1 MKILSTFNPTFT
13 PGVSGSGTLDF
24 SQLPGFTVD
33 KLYAV
38 INLTQN
44 TPIYVPGAPGL
55 GLTSAVGSVINL
67 ALNTSTHSATDILNV
82 YYEASNSPI
91 EMNFAQESNGNLSK
105 LIDIQTQV
113 LTELRVMNNILVQG
127 LNLNWEDLQSWRED
141 LNRPDNRDLLT

>member
-1 MKILSTFNPTFT
+1 MKILSTFTPVFT

-24 SQLPGFTVD
+24 SQLPNFDVN

-55 GLTSAVGSVINL
+55 GLTSSVGSVINL
-67 ALNTSTHSATDILNV
+67 ALNTSTHSTTDLLNV
-82 YYEASNSPI
+82 YYEAGTSPI
-91 EMNFAQESNGNLSK
+91 EMNFAQENGNLAK
-105 LIDIQTQV
+105 LIDVQTQV

-127 LNLNWEDLQSWRED
+127 LNLNAEDLQSWRED
-141 LNRPDNRDLLT
+141 IGRPDNRDLLT

>member
-1 MKILSTFNPTFT
+1 MKILSTFT
-13 PGVSGSGTLDF
+13 PAFKPGSSGNGTLDF
-24 SQLPGFTVD
+24 TQLPGFSVD

-38 INLTQN
+38 INVTQN

-55 GLTSAVGSVINL
+55 GLTSVSGSIL
-67 ALNTSTHSATDILNV
+67 TLSLDTSTHSATDILNV

-91 EMNFAQESNGNLSK
+91 EMNFAQENGNLAK

-141 LNRPDNRDLLT
+141 IARPDNRDLLT